1 MIIEKEWNS
10 KMKQFKQFLA
20 GEISTDMQKLTELLV
35 DSVYS
40 EYVKHYDKN
49 DVSCVGWLDGTENA
63 AVRFQKIYEGGISN
77 NDLVLDVGCGV
88 AHFHTYLKN
97 KGWNGEYLGFDPNKG
112 ENGLHYFLY
121 DPKRLER

>member
-1 MIIEKEWNS
+1 
-10 KMKQFKQFLA
+10 MKQFKQFLA

-77 NDLVLDVGCGV
+77 NDSVLDVGCGV
-88 AHFHTYLKN
+88 AHFHTYLKIRME
-97 KGWNGEYLGFDPNKG
+97 W
-112 ENGLHYFLY
+112 
-121 DPKRLER
+121 